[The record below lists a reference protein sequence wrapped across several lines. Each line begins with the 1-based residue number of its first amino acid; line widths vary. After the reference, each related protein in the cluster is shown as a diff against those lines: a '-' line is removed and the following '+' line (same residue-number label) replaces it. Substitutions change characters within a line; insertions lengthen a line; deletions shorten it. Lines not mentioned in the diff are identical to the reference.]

1 MPKTYN
7 DLYIDVRN
15 ALREDGSP
23 FPAAEAR
30 MLVARAADKT
40 TEKLVRDFRLYVT
53 DELEDKVRELLRRR
67 LKGEPVAYITG
78 EWEFMGLPMEVSP
91 AVLIPRI
98 DTETLAQTAIDYL
111 TGRKMD
117 ARVLDLCS
125 GTGCIGCAIAH
136 ALPQSRVVLS
146 DVSPEAMAIARRNTA
161 KNDLQ
166 GRVSFMD
173 ADVTKLPPLMTGS
186 FDLVVSNPPYIPTM
200 EILTLDASVRDSL
213 FVPQRPVY
221 TKVRDA
227 APALYGLH
235 ASVSNSL
242 VADGCFVEGTVRNS
256 ILFRD
261 VRVAKGAVVENSI
274 VMQATAIGENATLDH
289 VVLDKGVIIRAG
301 RTLNGYDSFPIIVR
315 KNQTV

>member
-200 EILTLDASVRDSL
+200 EILTLDASVRDYE
-213 FVPQRPVY
+213 PVWALCGGEDGLDFY
-221 TKVRDA
+221 RAILKNWKSVVRSGGALMFEVGEEQAERVKDLMRLAGFHDA
-227 APALYGLH
+227 
-235 ASVSNSL
+235 
-242 VADGCFVEGTVRNS
+242 ETVKDTRGV
-256 ILFRD
+256 D
-261 VRVAKGAVVENSI
+261 RVV
-274 VMQATAIGENATLDH
+274 TARL
-289 VVLDKGVIIRAG
+289 
-301 RTLNGYDSFPIIVR
+301 
-315 KNQTV
+315 

>member
-200 EILTLDASVRDSL
+200 EILTLDASVRDYE
-213 FVPQRPVY
+213 PVWALCGGEDGLY
-221 TKVRDA
+221 FYRAILKNWKSVVRSGGALMFEVGEEQAERVKDLMRLAGFHDA
-227 APALYGLH
+227 
-235 ASVSNSL
+235 
-242 VADGCFVEGTVRNS
+242 ETVKDTRGV
-256 ILFRD
+256 D
-261 VRVAKGAVVENSI
+261 RVV
-274 VMQATAIGENATLDH
+274 TARL
-289 VVLDKGVIIRAG
+289 
-301 RTLNGYDSFPIIVR
+301 
-315 KNQTV
+315 